1 MWVTIL
7 GIFHLFHAPIL
18 IVFPMITNEY
28 DKEYLVYFFSIMSSY
43 TFLNGE
49 CPISYMAK
57 KIVDHNYVAGDNY
70 TYPEMRLFFVDH
82 TIQYYFGVQTCLYMG
97 SVTWVICRTSQYI
110 YLSQY
115 LVLFVYFLKTR
126 ILLVEDKEKHL
137 FQEITKCTLLLA
149 LSFLVE

>member
-18 IVFPMITNEY
+18 IVFPLITNEY
-28 DKEYLVYFFSIMSSY
+28 DKEYLIYFFSIMLSY

-70 TYPEMRLFFVDH
+70 TYPEMRLFFVDR
-82 TIQYYFGVQTCLYMG
+82 TIPYYFGFQTILYMG
-97 SVTWVICRTSQYI
+97 SVTWVMCKTNPV
-110 YLSQY
+110 YLSQFA
-115 LVLFVYFLKTR
+115 VLFVYFLKTR
-126 ILLVEDKEKHL
+126 ILLVEDKEKQL
-137 FQEITKCTLLLA
+137 FQEITKCTLLMSI
-149 LSFLVE
+149 SFLME